1 MHSGKLLHI
10 CCREM
15 ISQAD
20 LKRIA
25 SLGQTKYRQKYAQ
38 FLVEGRKGVEEVLH
52 SKLEVDT
59 ILATTEFIDQ
69 YNPSYAYEII
79 AAKDMKRLSQF
90 VSPPGVIALVTKP
103 TFKKPVLQNGL
114 NLVLD
119 GIADPGNLGAILRI
133 ADWYGLTQ
141 IWLSEDC
148 VDETNPKVIAS
159 SMGSFT
165 RVSCIRGADAIWQ
178 KSAHILGADLNG
190 TSLYELKSPEEPF
203 VLIMGSESHG
213 IRDAFSQ
220 KITQRITIP
229 KRGGAESLNVAVSTG
244 IIIDRLVP

>member
-1 MHSGKLLHI
+1 M
-10 CCREM
+10 
-15 ISQAD
+15 
-20 LKRIA
+20 
-25 SLGQTKYRQKYAQ
+25 
-38 FLVEGRKGVEEVLH
+38 
-52 SKLEVDT
+52 
-59 ILATTEFIDQ
+59 
-69 YNPSYAYEII
+69 
-79 AAKDMKRLSQF
+79 
-90 VSPPGVIALVTKP
+90 
-103 TFKKPVLQNGL
+103 QNGL

-190 TSLYELKSPEEPF
+190 TSLYEMKSPEEPF

-244 IIIDRLVP
+244 IIIDRLIP

>member
-1 MHSGKLLHI
+1 M
-10 CCREM
+10 
-15 ISQAD
+15 
-20 LKRIA
+20 KRI
-25 SLGQTKYRQKYAQ
+25 
-38 FLVEGRKGVEEVLH
+38 
-52 SKLEVDT
+52 
-59 ILATTEFIDQ
+59 
-69 YNPSYAYEII
+69 
-79 AAKDMKRLSQF
+79 SQF
-90 VSPPGVIALVTKP
+90 VSPPGVIAVVVKSI
-103 TFKKPVLQNGL
+103 FKKPVLQNGL

-119 GIADPGNLGAILRI
+119 GIADPGNLGAVLRI

-159 SMGSFT
+159 SMGSFA
-165 RVSCIRGADAIWQ
+165 RVGCIRGADAVWQ

-190 TSLYELKSPEEPF
+190 TSLYEMKSPEEPF

-213 IRDAFSQ
+213 IRDAFAQ

-244 IIIDRLVP
+244 IIMDRLVS